1 MHGGLVSN
9 AVATGFGAIID
20 AVIKKLLAPYVTE
33 RIHTLVK
40 EFGSSHVSE
49 ILLREDPA
57 LVSTLFP
64 RSHENG
70 VEVVV
75 VAVKGF
81 RQPTF
86 SVLRYIIGGV
96 GRADHELTRW
106 TGKVKASVRNR
117 MRDE

>member
-1 MHGGLVSN
+1 MFLCQTAN
-9 AVATGFGAIID
+9 
-20 AVIKKLLAPYVTE
+20 KPLLA
-33 RIHTLVK
+33 
-40 EFGSSHVSE
+40 GSNHCPPVSE

-57 LVSTLFP
+57 LVSTLFS
-64 RSHENG
+64 RSHEHG

-75 VAVKGF
+75 VVVKGF
-81 RQPTF
+81 RKPTS

-106 TGKVKASVRNR
+106 TGKVKASGNR